1 VGTLRRDCLDH
12 VLVFSERHAER
23 ILREYVCYYRGRPH
37 RSLRTQPPAGARWL
51 APGQAATSRDLIA
64 TPILGGLH
72 HRYAFSSAG
81 LPILRDRS
89 EFLRRTGL

>member
-1 VGTLRRDCLDH
+1 

-23 ILREYVCYYRGRPH
+23 VLREYVRYYHGRPH

-51 APGQAATSRDLIA
+51 PPARAATSRELTA
-64 TPILGGLH
+64 SSVLGGLH

-81 LPILRDRS
+81 PSPTR
-89 EFLRRTGL
+89 